1 MTQPMEQNML
11 ALLAAASAFAA
22 VSLIVMAVFWHDEDP
37 VRARV
42 ASLRSGVSH
51 EQLPDLARPFAERVL
66 GPVLDSVADRVL
78 GMLPH
83 RTLEGLKRKLTLA
96 GEPMNLGGFLMVMG
110 ISGGLFLVL
119 AVALMAASGG
129 GFQANQLLV
138 VLALGAVGVV
148 LPYLWLFGR
157 VRRRQ
162 TIITKSLPDSF
173 DLVTTCVEAGLGL
186 DAALARVAE
195 KVEGPFADELSR
207 TLREVG
213 MGRMRRD
220 ALREL
225 GERTGVPDL
234 VSFVN
239 AVIQAE
245 QMGTGIGQVLRV
257 QAEQLRVRRRQ
268 RAEELANQAPV
279 KMVFPLVLCIFPTLF
294 LVILGPAGITVYE
307 NFMK

>member
-1 MTQPMEQNML
+1 ML
-11 ALLAAASAFAA
+11 TLLAAAFAFAA
-22 VSLIVMAVFWHDEDP
+22 VSLAVMALFGRGDDP

-42 ASLRSGVSH
+42 ASLQSGANR
-51 EQLPDLARPFAERVL
+51 EGLPDLALPFGERVL
-66 GPVLDSVADRVL
+66 GPALDSIADRLL
-78 GMLPH
+78 GILPT
-83 RTLEGLKRKLTLA
+83 RLLENIKRKLILA

-110 ISGGLFLVL
+110 VSGGVFMVL
-119 AVALMAASGG
+119 AIALMAASGG
-129 GFQANQLLV
+129 GLKPSQLL
-138 VLALGAVGVV
+138 LPIALGAVGVV
-148 LPYLWLFGR
+148 FPYFWLFNR

-234 VSFVN
+234 VTFVN

-268 RAEELANQAPV
+268 RAEELANQAPI
-279 KMVFPLVLCIFPTLF
+279 KMTFPLVLCIFPTLF
-294 LVILGPAGITVYE
+294 LVILGPAGITIYE
-307 NFMK
+307 NFVK

>member
-1 MTQPMEQNML
+1 MEQS
-11 ALLAAASAFAA
+11 LLAFLAA
-22 VSLIVMAVFWHDEDP
+22 VFAGVAVLLLLLASLWHSENP
-37 VRARV
+37 VRARISALRAG
-42 ASLRSGVSH
+42 ASQ
-51 EQLPDLARPFAERVL
+51 EELPDLARPFTERVL
-66 GPVLDSVADRVL
+66 GPALDAVAERFLAVLPQSVL
-78 GMLPH
+78 KG
-83 RTLEGLKRKLTLA
+83 LEKKLILA
-96 GEPMNLGGFLMVMG
+96 GEPMNLSGFLMVMA
-110 ISGGLFLVL
+110 ISGGLFAVLGFALVVAAGGGLQAKQVLVL
-119 AVALMAASGG
+119 AALGG
-129 GFQANQLLV
+129 VG
-138 VLALGAVGVV
+138 LAL
-148 LPYLWLFGR
+148 PYFWLVNR

-162 TIITKSLPDSF
+162 AIITKSLPDSF

-195 KVEGPFADELSR
+195 KVEGPFAEELAR

-234 VSFVN
+234 ITFVN

-245 QMGTGIGQVLRV
+245 QMGTSIGQVLRV

-268 RAEELANQAPV
+268 RAEELAHQAPV

-294 LVILGPAGITVYE
+294 LVILGPAGITLYDTFV
-307 NFMK
+307 K

>member
-1 MTQPMEQNML
+1 MDQNLL
-11 ALLAAASAFAA
+11 APLAAAFVFVMVFLLIIA
-22 VSLIVMAVFWHDEDP
+22 SLRRGEDP

-42 ASLRSGVSH
+42 DSLISGTTR
-51 EQLPDLARPFAERVL
+51 EELPDLARPLGERVL
-66 GPVLDSVADRVL
+66 GPALDAVAGRVL
-78 GMLPH
+78 ALLPQSV
-83 RTLEGLKRKLTLA
+83 LNGLKRKLILA
-96 GEPMNLGGFLMVMG
+96 GEPLNLGGLLTVMAV
-110 ISGGLFLVL
+110 SAGLFVVLGFALVVG
-119 AVALMAASGG
+119 AGA
-129 GFQANQLLV
+129 GFQANQLL
-138 VLALGAVGVV
+138 LLMALGAVGLA
-148 LPYLWLFGR
+148 LPYLWMINR
-157 VRRRQ
+157 IRRRQ
-162 TIITKSLPDSF
+162 NIITRSLPDSF

-195 KVEGPFADELSR
+195 KVEGPFAEELSR

-234 VSFVN
+234 ITFVN

-257 QAEQLRVRRRQ
+257 QSEQLRMRRRQ
-268 RAEELANQAPV
+268 RAEEMANQAPV

-294 LVILGPAGITVYE
+294 MVILGPAAITIYD
-307 NFMK
+307 NFVK

>member
-1 MTQPMEQNML
+1 MEQNLL
-11 ALLAAASAFAA
+11 ALLAAAF
-22 VSLIVMAVFWHDEDP
+22 VLVTVFLVVMASLWHGEDP

-42 ASLRSGVSH
+42 DSLVSGTGR
-51 EQLPDLARPFAERVL
+51 EELPDLARPITERVL
-66 GPVLDSVADRVL
+66 GPALDAVAERL
-78 GMLPH
+78 LAILPQS
-83 RTLEGLKRKLTLA
+83 LLDGVRKKLILA
-96 GEPMNLGGFLMVMG
+96 GEPLNLGGFLTVTAF
-110 ISGGLFLVL
+110 SGGLFGVL
-119 AVALMAASGG
+119 GFALMMAAGG
-129 GFQANQLLV
+129 GFQAKQLLLLV
-138 VLALGAVGVV
+138 ALGSVGMA
-148 LPYLWLFGR
+148 LPFFWLINH

-162 TIITKSLPDSF
+162 AIITKSLPDSF

-195 KVEGPFADELSR
+195 KVQGPFAEELAR

-234 VSFVN
+234 VTFVN

-257 QAEQLRVRRRQ
+257 QSDQLRLRRRQ
-268 RAEELANQAPV
+268 RAEAMANQAPV

-294 LVILGPAGITVYE
+294 MVILGPAAITLYE
-307 NFMK
+307 NFSK

>member
-1 MTQPMEQNML
+1 MEQNLL
-11 ALLAAASAFAA
+11 ALLAAAFVLVTVFLLITA
-22 VSLIVMAVFWHDEDP
+22 SLWHGEDP
-37 VRARV
+37 IRARV
-42 ASLRSGVSH
+42 DSLVSGINQ
-51 EQLPDLARPFAERVL
+51 EDLPDLARPLTERVL
-66 GPVLDSVADRVL
+66 GPALDAVAERILAILPKRVLD
-78 GMLPH
+78 GM
-83 RTLEGLKRKLTLA
+83 RRKLILA
-96 GEPMNLGGFLMVMG
+96 GEPLNLGGFLTVMAL
-110 ISGGLFLVL
+110 SAGLFMVL
-119 AVALMAASGG
+119 AFTLVVGAGGSFQAKQLLLLVALSGMG
-129 GFQANQLLV
+129 
-138 VLALGAVGVV
+138 LAL
-148 LPYLWLFGR
+148 PYFWLINR

-195 KVEGPFADELSR
+195 KVQGPFAEELSR

-234 VSFVN
+234 ITFVN
-239 AVIQAE
+239 AVVQAE

-257 QAEQLRVRRRQ
+257 QSDQLRLRRRQ
-268 RAEELANQAPV
+268 RAEEMANAAPV

-294 LVILGPAGITVYE
+294 MVILGPAAITLYE
-307 NFMK
+307 NFSK

>member
-1 MTQPMEQNML
+1 MEQNLL
-11 ALLAAASAFAA
+11 ALLAAAFAFVTVFLLIMA
-22 VSLIVMAVFWHDEDP
+22 SLWHGEDP

-42 ASLRSGVSH
+42 DSLVSGINP
-51 EQLPDLARPFAERVL
+51 EDLPDLARPLTERVL
-66 GPVLDSVADRVL
+66 GPALDAVAERILAILPKRVLD
-78 GMLPH
+78 GM
-83 RTLEGLKRKLTLA
+83 RRKLILA
-96 GEPMNLGGFLMVMG
+96 GEPLNLSGFLTAMAL
-110 ISGGLFLVL
+110 SAGLFVVLGFGLV
-119 AVALMAASGG
+119 VAAGG
-129 GFQANQLLV
+129 SFQANQLLLLV
-138 VLALGAVGVV
+138 ALGSVGLA
-148 LPYLWLFGR
+148 LPYLWLINR

-162 TIITKSLPDSF
+162 SVITKSLPDSL
-173 DLVTTCVEAGLGL
+173 DLITTCVEAGLGL

-220 ALREL
+220 ALREM

-234 VSFVN
+234 ITFIN

-257 QAEQLRVRRRQ
+257 QSDQLRLRRRQ
-268 RAEELANQAPV
+268 RAEEMANAAPV

-294 LVILGPAGITVYE
+294 LVILGPAGISIYGS
-307 NFMK
+307 FAK